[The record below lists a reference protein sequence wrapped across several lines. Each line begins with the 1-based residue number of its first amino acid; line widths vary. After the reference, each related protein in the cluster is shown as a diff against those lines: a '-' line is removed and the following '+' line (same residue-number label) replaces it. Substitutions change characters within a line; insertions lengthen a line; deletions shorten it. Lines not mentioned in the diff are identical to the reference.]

1 MAKRLPEVDVIDFE
15 TDPIQER
22 PEYPPKPVGVSI
34 TEWGKKPRYLA
45 WGHYTGKNNCSLADA
60 KRILLPIWRNGRRKL
75 FHHGKFDV
83 DVAVTHMGMPMLPWD
98 LIDDTMFL
106 LFLHDPHAPD
116 FQLKPA
122 SERILG
128 LAPDERDEVVDW
140 LWEHRSQLISEF
152 GVDRFKNSKGETLVG
167 SQKRIG
173 ALVAYAPGD
182 IAGRYANGDG
192 TRTMGLFKHTWPKI
206 QTRGMGEAYDR
217 ERELMPILLDNER
230 VGVRV
235 DLRSLR
241 QDAKLYLAAVEQ
253 ADVWLRKRLK
263 APSLNLDADAE
274 VAEALAKARIIK
286 DEDWALTATGKRS
299 VSKKNLL
306 PSMYT
311 DPRVASVFGYRN
323 RLNTCLKMFML
334 PWTRQ
339 ASSRPDSHVSTNWNQ
354 IRGNRGEGGGL
365 SGTRTGRP
373 STSNP
378 NFLNI
383 SKTWYD
389 KDDGYEHPSHIGSLP
404 ELPLVRKY
412 ILPDVGG
419 VFCHRDY
426 NGQELRL
433 LGHFEDAAL
442 MRAYQENPR
451 MDVHDHV
458 RQLIEDIANLRYHR
472 TQVKIT
478 NFRRIYGGGAP
489 ATAGALHVSI
499 DVAKELL
506 AAHSRAL
513 PGVKD
518 LSKQITAL
526 SKSGEPIV
534 TWGGRQ
540 YYVEP
545 PRYDKRYGRDMTY
558 EYKLLN
564 YLIQGSAADVTK
576 EAIIR
581 YHNHPKKQGRFLVT
595 VYDEINVSAGKAV
608 YKPEMAVLKEA
619 MESIECDVP
628 MLTDGKT
635 GLNWANLKGYADV

>member
-1 MAKRLPEVDVIDFE
+1 MAMRLPVVDVIDFE

-34 TEWGKKPRYLA
+34 TEAGKKPRYLA
-45 WGHYTGKNNCSLADA
+45 WGHYTGENNCSLADA

-98 LIDDTMFL
+98 SIDDSMFL

-140 LWEHRSQLISEF
+140 LWEHRKQLITEF
-152 GVDRFKNSKGETLVG
+152 SVDRFTDSKGAPLVN
-167 SQKRIG
+167 SRAKIG

-182 IAGRYANGDG
+182 IAGRYANGDT
-192 TRTMGLFKHTWPKI
+192 TRTERLFKHLWPKI
-206 QTRGMGEAYDR
+206 QDRGMGEAYDR

-230 VGVRV
+230 VGIRV

-241 QDAKLYLAAVEQ
+241 QDSKLYLAAVEQ
-253 ADVWLRKRLK
+253 ADAWLRKRLK
-263 APSLNLDADAE
+263 APGLNLDSDAE
-274 VAEALAKARIIK
+274 VAEALARSSIIK

-306 PSMYT
+306 PSMYS

-334 PWTRQ
+334 PWQRQ
-339 ASSRPDSHVSTNWNQ
+339 ASARPDGHISTNWNQ
-354 IRGNRGEGGGL
+354 IRGNRTNDV

-383 SKTWYD
+383 SKSWHD
-389 KDDGYEHPSHIGSLP
+389 KDDGYEHPAFLRSIP

-412 ILPDVGG
+412 ILADAGG

-426 NGQELRL
+426 NGQELRF

-458 RQLIEDIANLRYHR
+458 RQLIEDIAGLRYHR

-489 ATAGALHVSI
+489 ATASALHVSI

-506 AAHSRAL
+506 AAHGRAL

-518 LSKQITAL
+518 LSKQIVAL
-526 SKSGEPIV
+526 AKEGEPII

-540 YYVEP
+540 YFTEA
-545 PRYDKRYGRDMTY
+545 PRYDKRFGREMTY

-564 YLIQGSAADVTK
+564 YVIQGSAADATK
-576 EAIIR
+576 EAILR
-581 YHNHPKKQGRFLVT
+581 YHRHPKKQGRFLVT
-595 VYDEINVSAGKAV
+595 VYDEINVSAPKSY
-608 YKPEMAVLKEA
+608 YKQEMAVLKES
-619 MESIECDVP
+619 MESIESDVP

-635 GLNWANLKGYADV
+635 GLNWADIKTYKD

>member
-1 MAKRLPEVDVIDFE
+1 MPKAPPVDTIDFE
-15 TDPIQER
+15 TDPIQPR
-22 PEYPPKPVGVSI
+22 PDYPPKPVGVSI
-34 TEWGKKPRYLA
+34 KEMGQKPEYWA
-45 WGHYTGKNNCSLADA
+45 WGHYTGENNCTKEQAQRRLKA
-60 KRILLPIWRNGRRKL
+60 LWRNGRRKL
-75 FHHGKFDV
+75 FHNGKFDV
-83 DVAVTHMGMPMLPWD
+83 DVAVTHMGMPMLPWE

-106 LFLHDPHAPD
+106 LFLEDPHAPTLE
-116 FQLKPA
+116 LKPA
-122 SERILG
+122 SEQLLG
-128 LAPDERDEVVDW
+128 LPPDERDEVVEW
-140 LWEHRSQLISEF
+140 LWKHRAQLVANF
-152 GVDRFKNSKGETLVG
+152 GVDRFTDSKGHPLVN
-167 SQKRIG
+167 SRKKIG

-182 IAGRYANGDG
+182 VAGRYANGD
-192 TRTMGLFKHTWPKI
+192 TVRTDKLFNKLYPSI
-206 QTRGMGEAYDR
+206 QKRNMGEAYDR

-235 DLRSLR
+235 DLRALR
-241 QDAKLYLAAVEQ
+241 KDSKLYTAAVEE
-253 ADVWLRKRLK
+253 ADAWIRKKLK
-263 APSLNLDADAE
+263 AKDLNVDSDTDL
-274 VAEALAKARIIK
+274 AEALSQAGIVDDDK
-286 DEDWALTATGKRS
+286 WTFTATGQRS

-306 PSMYT
+306 PSMFN
-311 DPRVASVFGYRN
+311 DQRVASVIGYRN

-334 PWTRQ
+334 PWEQQ
-339 ASSRPDSHVSTNWNQ
+339 ARARPDNHVSTNWNQ
-354 IRGNRGEGGGL
+354 VRQARDNYAG
-365 SGTRTGRP
+365 GTRTGRP

-383 SKTWYD
+383 SKSWHD
-389 KDDGYEHPSHIGSLP
+389 KDDGYEHPAFIRTLP

-412 ILPDVGG
+412 ILPDDGDI
-419 VFCHRDY
+419 FCHRDY

-458 RQLIEDIANLRYHR
+458 RQLIEDIAGLRYHR

-489 ATAGALHVSI
+489 ATAGALHISI

-506 AAHSRAL
+506 RAHGEAL

-518 LSKQITAL
+518 LSAQIVRMARD
-526 SKSGEPIV
+526 GEPIV

-540 YYVEP
+540 YFTES
-545 PRYDKRYGRDMTY
+545 PRYDKRYGREMTY

-564 YLIQGSAADVTK
+564 YLIQGSAADCTK
-576 EAIIR
+576 EAILR
-581 YHNHPKKQGRFLVT
+581 YHRHPQKRGRFLVT
-595 VYDEINVSAGKAV
+595 VYDEINVSAADAKR
-608 YKPEMAVLKEA
+608 EMKVLGEA

-635 GLNWANLKGYADV
+635 SPKNWADLKPWKEE